1 MHPDSQTTQSQGIS
15 GVSVDNIFGNNDV
28 MNFDIIAE
36 IEKELLDNPCDM
48 ISLVFLLYDVPDT
61 ALGRLIVFQRVSDC
75 CSVNDPAITTNLNM
89 LHEWFRHA
97 KHNPNWKH
105 EFVEALLICQLYS
118 IVRKLGIN
126 VPAARRYY
134 QTDYTTVKMYV
145 NPMKKALYKLCESIN
160 SDNLLKLK
168 KALLTYDIDT
178 TEYDSCELVF
188 LKLLCEKF
196 ITINQYQ
203 YNNKVLGFKA
213 DVGKLSKIV
222 ENLPGLRK
230 LVLEIEMLQ
239 ESMNDAPKT
248 GITVIAST
256 PSSHM
261 KVDESQQGQA
271 DRQYHKQNFD
281 DLWAE
286 INELDLDDEQFENL
300 KSDQMKLDSYSY
312 EIKSNKKVGTCVII
326 NQVNFYPSKKSI
338 ELAGS
343 KTKLGKRNG
352 SDRDQM
358 ILEKTMRSLNF
369 TVFSETDLDHK
380 KMKEFIMDVVRN
392 KITEDDSV
400 FMLCIL
406 SHGVKGHV
414 YAADSVKVKIDD
426 IENMLDSEAAVNIH
440 KIPKLLIIQ
449 ACQVNEDLPPGIV
462 ADSPTDGY
470 VLKKSNF
477 LVYYATAPELE
488 AYRSEE
494 KGSIFIQMLC
504 STIREFAKV
513 EHVND
518 IFTKVN
524 HRVTKL
530 CAKLKCDQVPLSKS
544 TLTKNLYLQIPQ

>member
-1 MHPDSQTTQSQGIS
+1 MMQPDSQTSQSQGV
-15 GVSVDNIFGNNDV
+15 GVENIIGNNDV
-28 MNFDIIAE
+28 MNFDMMAE
-36 IEKELLDNPCDM
+36 IEKELLDNPYDM
-48 ISLVFLLYDVPDT
+48 ISIVFLLYDVPDT
-61 ALGRLIVFQRVSDC
+61 ALQRLIVFQRVSSD
-75 CSVNDPAITTNLNM
+75 SATTTNLNM

-118 IVRKLGIN
+118 IVRKLGFN
-126 VPAARRYY
+126 VPAARKYY
-134 QTDYTTVKMYV
+134 QTDSTAVKMYV

-168 KALLTYDIDT
+168 KSLLTYNIDT
-178 TEYDSCELVF
+178 TEYNSSELVF
-188 LKLLCEKF
+188 LKLMCDKY

-203 YNNKVLGFKA
+203 YNNKVLGFKV
-213 DVGKLSKIV
+213 DVDIIIKIV
-222 ENLPGLRK
+222 QSLPGLRT
-230 LVLEIEMLQ
+230 LVFEIDMLQ
-239 ESMNDAPKT
+239 ESMNNVPKT
-248 GITVIAST
+248 GIKVTENT
-256 PSSHM
+256 PSLHM
-261 KVDESQQGQA
+261 KVDESQQGQPNQKY
-271 DRQYHKQNFD
+271 DHQNFD
-281 DLWAE
+281 DLWADL
-286 INELDLDDEQFENL
+286 NELELDDESFKSVENF
-300 KSDQMKLDSYSY
+300 KSDRKKLDSFSY
-312 EIKSNKKVGTCVII
+312 EIKSNKRVGTCVII
-326 NQVNFYPSKKSI
+326 NQVNFYPSKNSI
-338 ELAGS
+338 ELTGS
-343 KTKLGKRNG
+343 KTILDKRNG

-358 ILEKTMRSLNF
+358 VLERTMRSLNF

-380 KMKEFIMDVVRN
+380 EMKEFIMDVVKN
-392 KITEDDSV
+392 KITKDDSV

-406 SHGVKGHV
+406 SHGVKGYV
-414 YAADSVKVKIDD
+414 YAADSVKVKMDD

-440 KIPKLLIIQ
+440 RIPKLLIVQ
-449 ACQVNEDLPPGIV
+449 ACQVNEDFPPGIV

-488 AYRSEE
+488 AFRSED

-504 STIREFAKV
+504 RTIQEFAKV